1 VFTVPSPGDQPQSGA
16 QAADTDDLG
25 NLIVAAY
32 TCDDDCKPAADLRI
46 YDEQDTLKWQ
56 ASLGTFPTKQFA
68 TQDIVWSPAGY
79 IVVAT
84 GGLKGGEAAFT
95 VRAFSPIQEQA
106 LWTYTH
112 SDLQVLQVALALAI
126 GNYGEVFA
134 GGFGANGFPAFAFIW
149 G

>member
-1 VFTVPSPGDQPQSGA
+1 MPSPGDQPQSGA
-16 QAADTDDLG
+16 QAADTDDQG

-32 TCDDDCKPAADLRI
+32 TCDDACEPSADLRI
-46 YDEQDTLKWQ
+46 YDEEDTLKWQ

-68 TQDIVWSPAGY
+68 TQDLVWSPAGY

-84 GGLKGGEAAFT
+84 GGLKDGKAAFT
-95 VRAFSPIQEQA
+95 VRAFSPSQELA

-112 SDLQVLQVALALAI
+112 SDLQMLQVALALAI